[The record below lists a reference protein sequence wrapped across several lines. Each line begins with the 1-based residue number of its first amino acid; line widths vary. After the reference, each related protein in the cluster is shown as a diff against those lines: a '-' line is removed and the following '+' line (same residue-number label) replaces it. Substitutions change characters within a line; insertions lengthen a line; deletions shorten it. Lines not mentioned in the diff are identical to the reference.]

1 MESHFSMT
9 KIKTGFRPLFDKM
22 VGMSLIPISQEEVE
36 LLIFMLR
43 SDIIFDGTGQQY
55 IPMLEALDKVIPLEL
70 TDEISQELVDQDT
83 QRQEQDRQMQIRT
96 VFLTAMKESML
107 QELKVRYGI

>member
-1 MESHFSMT
+1 MT

-22 VGMSLIPISQEEVE
+22 VGTNLTPITEEEVE
-36 LLIFMLR
+36 LLMFMLR

-55 IPMLEALDKVIPLEL
+55 LPMLEALDKVMPLEL
-70 TDEISQELVDQDT
+70 TDEISQELVDQDS
-83 QRQEQDRQMQIRT
+83 QRQEQDRQIQIRT

>member
-1 MESHFSMT
+1 MKLHFSMT

-22 VGMSLIPISQEEVE
+22 VGTNLTPITEEEVE
-36 LLIFMLR
+36 LLMFMLR

-55 IPMLEALDKVIPLEL
+55 LPMLEALEQVFPLEL
-70 TDEISQELVDQDT
+70 TDEINQELVDQDT

>member
-1 MESHFSMT
+1 MT

-22 VGMSLIPISQEEVE
+22 VGTNLTPITEEEVE
-36 LLIFMLR
+36 LLMFMLR

-55 IPMLEALDKVIPLEL
+55 LPMLEALDKVMPLEL
-70 TDEISQELVDQDT
+70 TDEISQELVYQDS

>member
-1 MESHFSMT
+1 MT
-9 KIKTGFRPLFDKM
+9 KVKTGFRTLFDKM
-22 VGMSLIPISQEEVE
+22 VGTNSSFISDEEVE

-55 IPMLEALDKVIPLEL
+55 LPMLEDLEKVVPDEVSGEL
-70 TDEISQELVDQDT
+70 SQGMVDEDT
-83 QRQEQDRQMQIRT
+83 QRQEEDRQMQIRT
-96 VFLTAMKESML
+96 VFLTALKESML

>member
-1 MESHFSMT
+1 MT

-22 VGMSLIPISQEEVE
+22 VGTNLTPITEEEVE
-36 LLIFMLR
+36 LLKFMLR

-55 IPMLEALDKVIPLEL
+55 LPMLEALEQLVPLKL
-70 TDEISQELVDQDT
+70 TDEINQELVDQDT

>member
-22 VGMSLIPISQEEVE
+22 VGTNLTPITEEEVE
-36 LLIFMLR
+36 LLMFMLR

-55 IPMLEALDKVIPLEL
+55 LPMLEALEQVVPLEL
-70 TDEISQELVDQDT
+70 TDEINQELVDQDT
-83 QRQEQDRQMQIRT
+83 QRQEVDRQVQIRT
-96 VFLTAMKESML
+96 VFLTALKESML